1 MPQLGRLQPVH
12 FLHRLI
18 LARSGLDSFVALR
31 ILLPLPLPL
40 PLLLLLVLGN
50 KKNRV
55 GAPELDSAGTLAL
68 RQRKRDK
75 MLALPLPLLL
85 PLWLLLPLL
94 PRKAGASHATKAFER
109 ALGFVTA
116 SGLWRGGWARHVRC
130 FDVNVHNASWDG
142 QAAVERHLVRP

>member
-31 ILLPLPLPL
+31 ILLPLP
-40 PLLLLLVLGN
+40 
-50 KKNRV
+50 
-55 GAPELDSAGTLAL
+55 
-68 RQRKRDK
+68 
-75 MLALPLPLLL
+75 LPLPLLL